1 LGNFPS
7 PGSRHQKFH
16 YPGFLPSGPSLNSFT
31 SDRKEQKTCL
41 SQQARQNANM
51 NNYKTRCVS
60 FLLIYPVFPNLI
72 GCFPSRKSLQQSAKV
87 RIIEIETCLSTL
99 LHTIFKSS
107 DSLEDLHP
115 CDLPLTYLINMTTAS
130 SQRQVTTFDPL
141 AIDPDRALL
150 NEPQSFGSAH
160 R

>member
-1 LGNFPS
+1 
-7 PGSRHQKFH
+7 
-16 YPGFLPSGPSLNSFT
+16 
-31 SDRKEQKTCL
+31 
-41 SQQARQNANM
+41 M

-99 LHTIFKSS
+99 LHAIFKSS

-115 CDLPLTYLINMTTAS
+115 CNLPLTHLINMTTTC

-141 AIDPDRALL
+141 TIDPQCPHVNRGDVNCDGINNVQDVVYLIDYVFRGGI
-150 NEPQSFGSAH
+150 EPCDPCLCFSYPSSCP
-160 R
+160 